1 MSRSRDVPFIAGSI
15 IWAKLI
21 ERQLSTYLKRVED
34 VLGKDWGKH
43 VDGQKL
49 RQHGENFKQQLN
61 TQTLFDEWLF
71 KVNFNFLRNV

>member
-1 MSRSRDVPFIAGSI
+1 MPFIAGSI

-49 RQHGENFKQQLN
+49 RQHGENFKQQLS
-61 TQTLFDEWLF
+61 TQSLFDEWLL
-71 KVNFNFLRNV
+71 KVERSFRKPK